1 MAKLYEKYI
10 TVAEQLSLSQQEK
23 LHEVTLGIPIV
34 IKHCYARYFE
44 FSDSFNYVMNTTGR
58 YEDEIIQFSF
68 KEILQQIETAD
79 ENRVQLRVI
88 LLLELISYPLMTRQI
103 SDILNVDVQII
114 DLCIPSLIDF
124 QCLSR
129 TPAEG
134 MEKYEINP
142 EIRLLT
148 RALAQKHSELSSKI
162 RNNILSSYTVDKQL
176 DYSDAELQL
185 VGLYNNYLSEQNFLE
200 AENFIKDQITKNPDS
215 IVLKYYYA
223 RYQKNYKRDAIN
235 ALKLLESIRE
245 KSRNHPEILMLLIE
259 CYVDL
264 SIPNFEQ
271 ASVYANELTGIEDE
285 DLKIRLAEFYVRW
298 STAMKMKRFDDPFE
312 ERARQSK
319 YKDLAGHA
327 LSILQDVKS
336 RTHHVYYLLAQ
347 SQFNLWD
354 YVSAARL
361 INKAIE
367 TAEKQG
373 DFTQSTYYYFR
384 NTINNKS
391 NFYKHQSLTH

>member
-162 RNNILSSYTVDKQL
+162 RNNILSSYTLDKQL

-347 SQFNLWD
+347 SQFNIWD
-354 YVSAARL
+354 YV
-361 INKAIE
+361 
-367 TAEKQG
+367 
-373 DFTQSTYYYFR
+373 
-384 NTINNKS
+384 
-391 NFYKHQSLTH
+391 